1 MPFYPFTSHPFRLP
15 RQGASPASV
24 FPTLVLNRLIGF
36 FSGSL
41 LNLFFPIFLYQIFEL
56 SIFHVLLWYGLSYL
70 IRLPF
75 FVPGSKLFA
84 KIGLIPSM
92 VIGTVG
98 AFIFHLSIFLLS
110 AGSDQLVLWLSI
122 SAIGLS
128 FNNIFYWS
136 PFHVDFAEMT
146 AKNKRGQQISRFYV
160 LHQIISFVSPIIS
173 GYIIAYYGFSSIF
186 LFATLLQIFSLI
198 PLWYLPNKFVKFEFG
213 YFETFRK
220 LFHKKYR
227 NMIFAM
233 AANGAE
239 NLVGV
244 IVWPIFLFTI
254 FDGKYLDLGVFAAVI
269 IIISIMLELLIGKE
283 TDSKSKKKLVRFG
296 TEIYSLGWVAKAFV
310 TTVVGVFAAA
320 TFHSFGSI
328 LLRTPLAAVIYE
340 QAADSGH
347 YIDEYTVLRE
357 IGLNIGRVLMVI
369 LLIVLMSRF
378 SIAWSFVIAAIVSL
392 GMSKI
397 AARVK

>member
-1 MPFYPFTSHPFRLP
+1 MSFHPFTSHPFRLP
-15 RQGASPASV
+15 RQGLSPAGV

-41 LNLFFPIFLYQIFEL
+41 LNLFFPIFLYQIFNL
-56 SIFHVLLWYGLSYL
+56 SIHHVLLWYGLSYL
-70 IRLPF
+70 VRLPF

-98 AFIFHLSIFLLS
+98 AFVFHLAIFVLS
-110 AGSDQLVLWLSI
+110 TGSSQMILWLSI
-122 SAIGLS
+122 SAIGLAI
-128 FNNIFYWS
+128 NNIFYWS
-136 PFHVDFAEMT
+136 PFHVDFAQLT
-146 AKNKRGQQISRFYV
+146 AKKSRGQQISRFYA

-173 GYIIAYYGFSSIF
+173 GYIIAFYGFSSVF
-186 LFATLLQIFSLI
+186 LFATLLQILSLI
-198 PLWYLPNKFVKFEFG
+198 PLWYLPNKFVKYEFG

-220 LFHKKYR
+220 LFHRKYR
-227 NMIFAM
+227 LMTFAM

-254 FDGKYLDLGVFAAVI
+254 FDGKYLDLGVFASVV
-269 IIISIMLELLIGKE
+269 IIISIMLELFIGKQ
-283 TDSKSKKKLVRFG
+283 TDSKSKNKLIRFG

-310 TTVVGVFAAA
+310 TTVLGVFAAA

-357 IGLNIGRVLMVI
+357 LGLNIGRIFMVI
-369 LLIVLMSRF
+369 LLIILMSRL
-378 SIAWSFVIAAIVSL
+378 SITWSFVIAAVVSL

-397 AARVK
+397 SQRVV